1 MYSTFVALAYLRDA
15 RKTPIEVGY
24 APSYKDAADLI
35 KNGPLS
41 ALTRKISAISES
53 RNGIMFSRGDDRR
66 PIYRMRDF
74 DDTVME
80 SKRVTRA
87 TKGHK
92 SELNLKRFDMGLG
105 DFETCCRAVSMLC
118 ELWRDAPSAWFTQSI
133 VTVSQICGSLTMWD
147 GLAAALSR
155 TFDVEYLDG
164 SVNPPNLI
172 AWCAVCAVKGG
183 TSYDCCTIFDNPQAR
198 NLIIAVFKNFDRLD
212 TTRYNDNEL
221 QKILQGV

>member
-1 MYSTFVALAYLRDA
+1 
-15 RKTPIEVGY
+15 
-24 APSYKDAADLI
+24 
-35 KNGPLS
+35 
-41 ALTRKISAISES
+41 
-53 RNGIMFSRGDDRR
+53 MFRRGDDRR

-74 DDTVME
+74 DDSIME
-80 SKRVTRA
+80 SKRIACA

-92 SELNLKRFDMGLG
+92 RELNLKRFDMGVG
-105 DFETCCRAVSMLC
+105 DFETCCRAVNMLC
-118 ELWRDAPSAWFTQSI
+118 ELWRDAPSAWFTQAV
-133 VTVSQICGSLTMWD
+133 VTVSQICGSMCIGD

-155 TFDVEYLDG
+155 TYDVEYLDG

-212 TTRYNDNEL
+212 TKRYNDNEL
-221 QKILQGV
+221 QKILLQGR